1 MDWRNSIALLSLV
14 AVSLCSG
21 RCALAQEE
29 AQSAIPSIA
38 GQRISRDEAIRRA
51 EANDPN
57 VAAANAESRAL
68 QLERSNA
75 RAALLPTATYH
86 NQVIYTEPNG
96 QNSRIGQTVGEPTPV
111 FIANNAIRE
120 YASQGVFNE
129 TAGFQQIGAVRLADA
144 TAARAEAEAEIARRG
159 LVATVVGLYYGY
171 GSQLAKTLVA
181 SRALD
186 EANHFV
192 ETTQQRERA
201 REVAH
206 ADVIK
211 AQIEQQQRVRDCAE
225 AQLAQDKARLE
236 LAVLLFADPMT
247 PFDVDPPAAPAPL
260 PERSAVEASARQ
272 NNPELRIAL
281 ASLKASE
288 AENYSARAAF
298 FPEVGLNA
306 TYGIDAP
313 QFAVNGP
320 EGVRNLGYSGAVSL
334 DIPVWDWLTSERK
347 LKESKIRKEASE
359 VALTAAQ
366 RRLLADLSEF
376 YAEARISES
385 QLTSLNDTVISA
397 RESLRL
403 TNLRY
408 INGES
413 SALEVVDAQN
423 TLTSAELAQAD
434 GTVRYQLALAQLQTL
449 TGRL

>member
-1 MDWRNSIALLSLV
+1 MDWRNFIALSL
-14 AVSLCSG
+14 ATSTLCSG
-21 RCALAQEE
+21 PGVLAQE
-29 AQSAIPSIA
+29 ATPVAITSGA
-38 GQRISRDEAIRRA
+38 GKHISLDEAIRLA
-51 EANDPN
+51 EANDL
-57 VAAANAESRAL
+57 AFATASAESRAL

-75 RAALLPTATYH
+75 RAALLPTAAYH

-96 QNSRIGQTVGEPTPV
+96 QTSRIGQTVGEPTPV

-120 YASQGVFNE
+120 YASQGIFNE
-129 TAGFQQIGAVRLADA
+129 TAGFQQVGAIRLADA
-144 TAARAEAEAEIARRG
+144 AAARAEAEAEIARRG
-159 LVATVVGLYYGY
+159 LVATVVALYYGY
-171 GSQLAKTLVA
+171 GSQSAKTLVA

-192 ETTQQRERA
+192 LTTQERERA

-211 AQIEQQQRVRDCAE
+211 AQIEQQQRSREFADAE
-225 AQLAQDKARLE
+225 LARDKARLE
-236 LAVLLFADPMT
+236 LAVLLFADPAT
-247 PFDVDPPAAPAPL
+247 PFDVEPPAAPAAL
-260 PERSAVEASARQ
+260 PERSVIEAAARQ
-272 NNPELRIAL
+272 NNPELKSAL

-288 AENYSARAAF
+288 AENYAAKAAF
-298 FPEVGLNA
+298 FPELGLNA

-313 QFAVNGP
+313 QFAVKGP
-320 EGVRNLGYSGAVSL
+320 EAVKNLGYSGSVTL

-347 LKESKIRKEASE
+347 LKESKIRKQVSQ

-366 RRLLADLSEF
+366 RRLLADLDEF
-376 YAEARISES
+376 FAEARVSQS
-385 QLTSLNDTVISA
+385 QLASLDGTVLSA

-413 SALEVVDAQN
+413 TVLEVVDAQN
-423 TLTSAELAQAD
+423 TLTAAELAQAD

>member
-1 MDWRNSIALLSLV
+1 MDWRNSIALLSVIAASVCFCRGV
-14 AVSLCSG
+14 A
-21 RCALAQEE
+21 AQE
-29 AQSAIPSIA
+29 ATTIVISSNPS
-38 GQRISRDEAIRRA
+38 QRISLDEAIRRA
-51 EANDPN
+51 EANDPTFAT
-57 VAAANAESRAL
+57 VNAESQAL
-68 QLERSNA
+68 RLERSNA

-96 QNSRIGQTVGEPTPV
+96 QSSRIGQTVGEPTPV

-120 YASQGVFNE
+120 YVSQGVFNE
-129 TAGFQQIGAVRLADA
+129 TAGFQQIGAIRLADA

-171 GSQLAKTLVA
+171 SSQSAKSVVA
-181 SRALD
+181 TRALG

-201 REVAH
+201 REAAH

-211 AQIEQQQRVRDCAE
+211 AQIQQQQRARESAD

-247 PFDVDPPAAPAPL
+247 LFDVEPPATPAPL
-260 PERSAVEASARQ
+260 PERSVVEAAARQ
-272 NNPELRIAL
+272 SNPELKSAL

-288 AENYSARAAF
+288 AENYAARAAF
-298 FPEVGLNA
+298 VPELGLNA

-320 EGVRNLGYSGAVSL
+320 EGVRNLGYSGSISL

-366 RRLLADLSEF
+366 RRLVASLYEF
-376 YAEARISES
+376 YAEAQTSES
-385 QLTSLNDTVISA
+385 QLTSLNDSVFSA

-408 INGES
+408 VNGES
-413 SALEVVDAQN
+413 TALEVVDAQN
-423 TLTSAELAQAD
+423 TLTSAELAKAD
-434 GTVRYQLALAQLQTL
+434 GNVRYQLALAQLQTL